1 MTLEQFFQENPRCA
15 LGFSGGVDSAY
26 LLYAGV
32 KAGADIRPYFI
43 KTAFQPAFELADAR
57 KLAAGLGAEVTVLE
71 LDALADPRVAANP
84 ADRCYFCK
92 QNLFRTLKERAIAD
106 GYPVLLDG
114 TNASDE
120 AGDRPGMRA
129 LAELSVR
136 SPLRECGLTK
146 AEIRARS
153 REAGLFTWD
162 KPAYACLATRIP
174 AGEVL
179 TGEKLH
185 ATEEAEAYLSSLGFT
200 DFRIRSHAA
209 HFSLVGGGCR
219 TVRLAGGTPD
229 IILYVPVLQGYAG
242 IQGVV
247 PGIEDVGGKSEVA
260 VVACLRFERRSTHFD
275 AVSGTEKLLA
285 RWQTVRMLIRGFQLQ
300 ISGNEPS
307 GCNTCSP
314 VGKRAP
320 VMPVV
325 CSTFRVYVCFKIV
338 QVVFY
343 EG

>member
-43 KTAFQPAFELADAR
+43 KTVFQPAFELADAK

-71 LDALADPRVAANP
+71 LDALADPQVAANP
-84 ADRCYFCK
+84 ADRCYYCK

-162 KPAYACLATRIP
+162 KPAYACLATRVP
-174 AGEVL
+174 AGEAI
-179 TGEKLH
+179 T
-185 ATEEAEAYLSSLGFT
+185 AETLARVEGAEDALFRLGYT
-200 DFRIRSHAA
+200 DFRVRVFHSAA
-209 HFSLVGGGCR
+209 RLQLPRGQMER
-219 TVRLAGGTPD
+219 AVREAETIQAALKPYFTP
-229 IILYVPVLQGYAG
+229 ILL
-242 IQGVV
+242 
-247 PGIEDVGGKSEVA
+247 D
-260 VVACLRFERRSTHFD
+260 L
-275 AVSGTEKLLA
+275 
-285 RWQTVRMLIRGFQLQ
+285 
-300 ISGNEPS
+300 
-307 GCNTCSP
+307 
-314 VGKRAP
+314 
-320 VMPVV
+320 
-325 CSTFRVYVCFKIV
+325 
-338 QVVFY
+338 
-343 EG
+343 EGR

>member
-1 MTLEQFFQENPRCA
+1 MTLEQFFQENPKCA

-32 KAGADIRPYFI
+32 KAGADIKPYFI
-43 KTAFQPAFELADAR
+43 KTAFQPAFELADAQ
-57 KLAAGLGAEVTVLE
+57 KLAEGLGVEVTVLE

-162 KPAYACLATRIP
+162 KPAYACLATRVP
-174 AGEVL
+174 AGEAITAETLARVEGAEDAL
-179 TGEKLH
+179 FRLGYTDFRVRVFHSAARLQLPRGQMER
-185 ATEEAEAYLSSLGFT
+185 AVREAEAIQAALKPYFT
-200 DFRIRSHAA
+200 
-209 HFSLVGGGCR
+209 
-219 TVRLAGGTPD
+219 P
-229 IILYVPVLQGYAG
+229 ILL
-242 IQGVV
+242 
-247 PGIEDVGGKSEVA
+247 D
-260 VVACLRFERRSTHFD
+260 L
-275 AVSGTEKLLA
+275 
-285 RWQTVRMLIRGFQLQ
+285 
-300 ISGNEPS
+300 
-307 GCNTCSP
+307 
-314 VGKRAP
+314 
-320 VMPVV
+320 
-325 CSTFRVYVCFKIV
+325 
-338 QVVFY
+338 
-343 EG
+343 EGR

>member
-43 KTAFQPAFELADAR
+43 KTAFQPAFELADAQ

-162 KPAYACLATRIP
+162 KPAYACLATRVP
-174 AGEVL
+174 AGE
-179 TGEKLH
+179 TI
-185 ATEEAEAYLSSLGFT
+185 TAETLARVEGAEDALFRLGYT
-200 DFRIRSHAA
+200 DFRVRVFHGAA
-209 HFSLVGGGCR
+209 RLQLPRGQMER
-219 TVRLAGGTPD
+219 AVREAETIQAALKPYFTP
-229 IILYVPVLQGYAG
+229 ILL
-242 IQGVV
+242 
-247 PGIEDVGGKSEVA
+247 D
-260 VVACLRFERRSTHFD
+260 L
-275 AVSGTEKLLA
+275 
-285 RWQTVRMLIRGFQLQ
+285 
-300 ISGNEPS
+300 
-307 GCNTCSP
+307 
-314 VGKRAP
+314 
-320 VMPVV
+320 
-325 CSTFRVYVCFKIV
+325 
-338 QVVFY
+338 
-343 EG
+343 EGR

>member
-43 KTAFQPAFELADAR
+43 KTAFQPAFELADAK

-129 LAELSVR
+129 LTELSVR

-162 KPAYACLATRIP
+162 KPAYACLATRVP
-174 AGEVL
+174 AGEAITADLLARVE
-179 TGEKLH
+179 G
-185 ATEEAEAYLSSLGFT
+185 AEDALFRLGYT
-200 DFRIRSHAA
+200 DFRVRVFHSAA
-209 HFSLVGGGCR
+209 RLQLPRGQMER
-219 TVRLAGGTPD
+219 AVREAETIQAALKPYFTP
-229 IILYVPVLQGYAG
+229 ILL
-242 IQGVV
+242 
-247 PGIEDVGGKSEVA
+247 D
-260 VVACLRFERRSTHFD
+260 L
-275 AVSGTEKLLA
+275 
-285 RWQTVRMLIRGFQLQ
+285 
-300 ISGNEPS
+300 
-307 GCNTCSP
+307 
-314 VGKRAP
+314 
-320 VMPVV
+320 
-325 CSTFRVYVCFKIV
+325 
-338 QVVFY
+338 
-343 EG
+343 EGR